1 MTAMQPQS
9 SRVVGAPSSSGGNLA
24 DILERVL
31 DRGVVIAGD
40 VVVNVLDIELLTLK
54 VRLLVASADTAREM
68 GIDWWTRDPFL
79 NSRAAD
85 RAAETEADD
94 RDSRALADEN
104 AELRRRLDALERALT
119 ERGALPPPEEA
130 EELEPAAGDGERP

>member
-1 MTAMQPQS
+1 MTAMQPHS
-9 SRVVGAPSSSGGNLA
+9 SRVGGAPSSSGGNLA

-40 VVVNVLDIELLTLK
+40 IVVNVLDIELLTLK

-79 NSRAAD
+79 NSRAQ
-85 RAAETEADD
+85 AEQVEADD

-104 AELRRRLDALERALT
+104 AELRHRVDALERALT
-119 ERGALPPPEEA
+119 EQGALPAPEDA
-130 EELEPAAGDGERP
+130 EPAEGAGERA